1 MKNSYPEKPEVK
13 YQKTTVEMGAVV
25 GYMQS
30 LLVPAEIKKSAYI
43 IFRNESANGSKG
55 LNNNYG
61 GVQADSGRWPA
72 KWDNDIVG
80 TVAKTENG
88 TGKVRLFVAFH
99 GWQDSINFLI
109 ERVQDRGLYL
119 GGYARLIAKMR
130 ISTAT
135 DLAIAY
141 KRDWVK
147 GLKAYKPTETEVA
160 NFLSMYRQA
169 AKIFL

>member
-1 MKNSYPEKPEVK
+1 
-13 YQKTTVEMGAVV
+13 MGAVV
-25 GYMQS
+25 GYLQVLQVS
-30 LLVPAEIKKSAYI
+30 VEVKRAAYI
-43 IFRNESANGSKG
+43 MFRNESANGTKG
-55 LNNNYG
+55 LNNNYA
-61 GVQADSGRWPA
+61 GVQADSGRWPE
-72 KWDNDIVG
+72 KWDNEIVG

-109 ERVQDRGLYL
+109 DRVQDRGLYI

-130 ISTAT
+130 ITT
-135 DLAIAY
+135 PTELAIAY
-141 KRDWVK
+141 NRDWVK
-147 GLKAYKPTETEVA
+147 GLKAYNPTETEVA